1 MSLWDDLPATARDTG
16 ALDSLQSPL
25 SAIDTSGVAPHEVT
39 DVDGT
44 WSVRSVAVDIPQLA
58 GLSVDPATGRFG
70 GAGSSTPIEFVGTS
84 VTVTYGRHLV
94 GPGGAEDGGWHLDL
108 DVPGIRIL
116 VPFLRG
122 AKLDG
127 QGQLIFDPAN
137 PQVRFIVP
145 RIVVRIMQLAG
156 ASLTSRLRSASTSGN
171 PVDDIYSFLRM
182 TPDHALI
189 GPGDTVG
196 FAFRTAELDLSDV
209 ADPPGLPAGARAVA
223 GEWQG
228 LHLPEVRLFV
238 APDGLEGLAVSAG
251 VRDLWIGI
259 GDQAGVT
266 GAFSA
271 EVVNRGG
278 SPAVTA
284 RFVTPGGRHVAAVPS
299 AAVAVD
305 DQSVF
310 VVDAQGGLA
319 PLTTRIEVVG
329 GATVTADR
337 VTVSVP
343 AVGTVTLRVTV
354 TDAASHASPVVEFQ
368 ALRTPTPAGAN
379 PALAN
384 PASISVLTPERGRM
398 VIASETATHVT
409 VRLDPEVPANW
420 TWSGG
425 SSTGNRATVP
435 LAADASLTVS
445 GTPTQPADARTINL
459 DCYFL
464 FDHPKPAEETGAWRR
479 NEVNTSSAPAQG
491 RTVPSAGPSF
501 IDLAT
506 TRKADIGATP
516 LVVDGYASFEV
527 DNSRPDR
534 NDNDT
539 HRAYNLALSK
549 RRLDATVAILTDL
562 GYTVTAGVAHGH
574 ADARDHLPLVPN
586 QPAPGAGTSSWWLAR
601 AHDVAPPAPQQVD
614 AEVRRGPALPEIQHR
629 DPAPPATGR
638 PDCFRKIG
646 VEVELI
652 RSTFVRCEIWG
663 EFDIQT
669 AVESSLDAGGE
680 APLGGRGPN
689 PGDGLCAFR
698 VRLKIATDQNSWE
711 VFGEFRALEADL
723 DGLWEGRDN
732 KPGIDPTVLNVL
744 GALAVMGP
752 LAAAA
757 AELTPAAG
765 TLVQLGAVALGA
777 SDLVRTRVLT
787 LRGGEIVVSDGI
799 IAPDGSTA
807 TDRGT
812 QVSIMLDVEVQ
823 FWFDLTIIKVPQ
835 DRPVTTRYKAVGIRS
850 QWGTGAGVDYLP
862 IPVFDPNRGYV
873 LDIQPGSLIAQ
884 PPLDEILRI
893 FGVRVSRD
901 NPTYLE
907 VEAGIGVPLGP
918 VTIDTI
924 RVRARLDALEPPQ
937 LTKLGASLDIPNT
950 IHGSGSVEI
959 TGAGFKA
966 TFDLTIIPLS
976 IRAAATLAI
985 ETKNGVTGLLIG
997 IEVEFPVPLILG
1009 NSGLGIFGL
1018 MGGVGINYARLEDA
1032 SARVPALDWVM
1043 KQLNVPRKSVMHPD
1057 GWTHTA
1063 GAYAFAAGLLIGTM
1077 EGGYVLHLKGIILI
1091 EIPGPRLL
1099 LIMKADV
1106 LKAPPALGA
1115 NQEATFLAV
1124 LDIDF
1129 GRGTI
1134 TLGITADYTIEK
1146 ILKIH
1151 VPVTA
1156 FFDTNNPEHWFIDLG
1171 TYDDRVTVN
1180 VLDVFTG
1187 SGYLMVHGNGISI
1200 PPLPAATGMSIATGF
1215 HIQAVLMGSKP
1226 ARLYVEVAAGFD
1238 AILGFDPFFLA
1249 GKIYIR
1255 GELMLFII
1263 SIGVSAELTVMVG
1276 KRLQGGVLRDDPY
1289 VKGEVCGKVDFFF
1302 FSVKGCVTLEIGN
1315 VPDPDPDPRDLVA
1328 GLKLAGR
1335 SPALVEGTSAGRK
1348 ADAAIGDA
1356 PEVISGVVHGDIPVV
1371 PLDAIP
1377 VIVFNEAPAA
1387 DALTVMGG
1395 TAFGS
1400 TGVSGVSAWRRIG
1413 ERWWAYNVTSV
1424 TITGALGAG
1433 PTPATWWSQ
1442 SSPSETGESPALALL
1457 NWLPTPF
1464 TSTITFG
1471 ETLRKQIEH
1480 RWGTVCEPAAPPQE
1494 QLWTFNAKPLGPSD
1508 IGWLLDGLAWPDPP
1522 GLVRS
1527 APAWR
1532 RLRVTEPWRTG
1543 DPVIDVLQGTDP
1555 AKVVGDA
1562 VGCPGRRPA
1571 PAQDPFKLWAA
1582 GNGTL
1587 DPTTWAGASAAS
1599 GREVT
1604 ELLANGHA
1612 LHDLSAAWHDRA
1624 SDPELAR
1631 LKGCEGRILAAPL
1644 LTSDD
1649 PAPFGTPEDRE
1660 RVAIARKKAK
1670 WRPDPLSDA
1679 VAFDLGEGL
1688 SQFTVLLLVPR
1699 ERPRPLVVEVR
1710 TAKGDVLEHR
1720 EVDSGFMVGP
1730 SNPLP
1735 DHWVDPSGPWA
1746 SPVELAGRVAAKISS
1761 AERERPGLALVTFDG
1776 LPDEATTVVVGWG
1789 KDDNQ
1794 KLREQKFWVVAASAL
1809 TQAEVKRHDYDETV
1823 KTSDREALENG
1834 LTQEPTNHALLVP
1847 GVTYD
1852 VAVTW
1857 EFDSATGEHAPTT
1870 APVFAD
1876 PRTQVFRFTAEPVA
1890 NVPKDLG
1897 PWLLDTNPG
1906 MGDAGVFC
1914 EEPLRV
1920 TLGTQNV
1927 TRLFAAYGH
1936 DLEVT
1941 VLAASGHHPEPP
1953 GGGAAGAAVVLPLS
1967 AVDALNSVLQPKQN
1981 SIVLNP
1987 WDEMA
1992 GAISERLPCVDV
2004 DHVTRTVEEIVL
2016 AYDLEPL
2023 TDYIL
2028 DIHAVPT
2035 GGGTRIRVFRAN
2047 FTTSRFDNLDHLAS
2061 WIRPAAMDHRLVR
2074 NAAPLAALPD
2084 RPTGRSFDDAVQA
2097 AGLPVPQTPGAPRV
2111 EVWWSADPVPQPVGL
2126 VIECSEQLVR
2136 ERIMPVSVPGPVD
2149 ASDPLHKWWAAR
2161 PATWLQVAPV
2171 AVPPDPAAAASFARA
2186 PIVGPGGTR
2195 VLVLLAPASRGKRVT
2210 LELVQAPDPLATDP
2224 GRRVTVV
2231 DVTLNRAPW
2240 EVEF

>member
-1 MSLWDDLPATARDTG
+1 MSLWNDLPTSVRDTG
-16 ALDSLQSPL
+16 VLDPLQGAL
-25 SAIDTSGVAPHEVT
+25 SAIDTAGLAPHEVT

-44 WSVRSVAVDIPQLA
+44 WSVRSVSVDLPELA

-70 GAGSSTPIEFVGTS
+70 GAGSSTPLEFVGTV
-84 VTVTYGRHLV
+84 VTVSYGRHLV

-108 DVPGIRIL
+108 DVPGIRLL

-127 QGQLIFDPAN
+127 QGQLVHDADN
-137 PQVRFIVP
+137 PQVRFILP
-145 RIVVRIMQLAG
+145 RIVVRTMQLAG
-156 ASLTSRLRSASTSGN
+156 ADVRTRLRSASTSGN
-171 PVDDIYSFLRM
+171 PMDDIYSFVRM
-182 TPDHALI
+182 TPGHALI
-189 GPGDTVG
+189 GPGQTVG

-238 APDGLEGLAVSAG
+238 APDGLSGLAVSAG

-278 SPAVTA
+278 TPEVTA
-284 RFVTPGGRHVAAVPS
+284 RFVSPAGRHVAAVAN

-305 DQSVF
+305 DQSLF

-319 PLTTRIEVVG
+319 PLVTRIEVVG
-329 GATVTADR
+329 GSTVTADR
-337 VTVSVP
+337 VTVTVP

-354 TDAASHASPVVEFQ
+354 TDGASHASTPVEFQ
-368 ALRTPTPAGAN
+368 ALRAAAPAGAN
-379 PALAN
+379 PTLAN
-384 PASISVLTPERGRM
+384 PASLTMLTPERGRM
-398 VIASETATHVT
+398 VVVSETSTTVT
-409 VRLDPEVPANW
+409 VRLDPETPANW
-420 TWSGG
+420 TWTGG
-425 SSTGNRATVP
+425 SSTGTQATVP
-435 LAADASLTVS
+435 LAADTVLTVS
-445 GTPTQPADARTINL
+445 GTPTLPANARTIGL

-464 FDHPKPAEETGAWRR
+464 FDRPKPAETTDAWWR
-479 NEVNTSSAPAQG
+479 NPANTSSVPAQG
-491 RTVPSAGPSF
+491 RNTPAAGPTF
-501 IDLAT
+501 TALAT
-506 TRKADIGATP
+506 SRRADIGATP
-516 LVVDGYASFEV
+516 LVVDGYASFEA
-527 DNSRPDR
+527 DTSRPDR

-539 HRAYNLALSK
+539 HRAYNLELSR
-549 RRLDATVAILTDL
+549 RRLDAAVAILRDL
-562 GYTVTAGVAHGH
+562 GYNATAGTAHGH
-574 ADARDHLPLVPN
+574 ADARDGLPLDPGTT
-586 QPAPGAGTSSWWLAR
+586 APGPGTSSWWLAR
-601 AHDVAPPAPQQVD
+601 AKDATPAPQQVQ
-614 AEVRRGPALPEIQHR
+614 AQVRRGAASQPLEQR
-629 DPAPPATGR
+629 DPQPPATGR
-638 PDCFRKIG
+638 PDCFRRIG
-646 VEVELI
+646 VEIELI

-669 AVESSLDAGGE
+669 AVESSLEEGGE

-689 PGDGLCAFR
+689 QGDGLCAFR
-698 VRLKIATDQNSWE
+698 VRLRIATDQNSWE
-711 VFGEFRALEADL
+711 VLGEFRALEADL
-723 DGLWEGRDN
+723 DGLWEGRDT
-732 KPGIDPTVLNVL
+732 KPGTDQASLNVL

-752 LAAAA
+752 LSAAVAD
-757 AELTPAAG
+757 LSPAAG
-765 TLVQLGAVALGA
+765 TLVMLGTMALGA
-777 SDLVRTRVLT
+777 SNLVKTRVVT

-799 IAPDGSTA
+799 IAPDGSTT

-850 QWGTGAGVDYLP
+850 QWDAGVGVDYLP

-950 IHGSGSVEI
+950 IHGAGSVEI

-966 TFDLTIIPLS
+966 TFDLTVIPLS
-976 IRAAATLAI
+976 LRAAATLAI
-985 ETKNGVTGLLIG
+985 ETRNGVTGLLIG

-1043 KQLNVPRKSVMHPD
+1043 KQLGVRHNVMHPD
-1057 GWTHTA
+1057 GWKHSA
-1063 GAYAFAAGLLIGTM
+1063 GAYAFAAGLLVGTM

-1115 NQEATFLAV
+1115 SQEATFLAV

-1134 TLGITADYTIEK
+1134 TLGITADYTIKE

-1156 FFDTNNPEHWFIDLG
+1156 FFDTNNPEKWFIDLG

-1200 PPLPAATGMSIATGF
+1200 PPLPAATGMAVATGF
-1215 HIQAVLMGSKP
+1215 HIQAVLMGSKR

-1276 KRLQGGVLRDDPY
+1276 KRLEGGVLRDDPY

-1302 FSVKGCVTLEIGN
+1302 FSVKGCVSLEIGHK
-1315 VPDPDPDPRDLVA
+1315 PDPDPDPRDLVA

-1335 SPALVEGTSAGRK
+1335 SPALVEGTAAGRS
-1348 ADAAIGDA
+1348 ADQAIGDA
-1356 PEVISGVVHGDIPVV
+1356 AEVISGAVHGDVPVV

-1377 VIVFNEAPAA
+1377 VILFHEAPAA
-1387 DALTVMGG
+1387 DGLSVLGG

-1413 ERWWAYNVTSV
+1413 ERWWAYNITSV
-1424 TITGALGAG
+1424 TLTGALGTG

-1442 SSPSETGESPALALL
+1442 SSPTETGAAPALALL

-1464 TSTITFG
+1464 TSTLVFG
-1471 ETLRKQIEH
+1471 ETLRTQIEH

-1494 QLWTFNAKPLGPSD
+1494 QLWTFAAQLLGPSD
-1508 IGWLLDGLAWPDPP
+1508 DGWLLDGIAWPDPIGVP
-1522 GLVRS
+1522 RS

-1532 RLRVTEPWRTG
+1532 RLVVTELWRTG
-1543 DPVIDVLQGTDP
+1543 DPVVDVLQGTDP
-1555 AKVVGDA
+1555 AEVVGDA
-1562 VGCPGRRPA
+1562 VACPRGRPA
-1571 PAQDPFKLWAA
+1571 SPSDPFKLWTV

-1587 DPTTWAGASAAS
+1587 DPTTWAGDVGVS
-1599 GREVT
+1599 GPEVT
-1604 ELLANGHA
+1604 ELLAGGVQ
-1612 LHDLSAAWHDRA
+1612 LHDLAAAWQSRA

-1644 LTSDD
+1644 FTSDD
-1649 PAPFGTPEDRE
+1649 PAPFGTGLDRE
-1660 RVAIARKKAK
+1660 RVQAAREKAG
-1670 WRPDPLSDA
+1670 WHPDTLADALSCT
-1679 VAFDLGEGL
+1679 LGEGL
-1688 SQFTVLLLVPR
+1688 ARFTALLLVQR
-1699 ERPRPLVVEVR
+1699 ESPNRLVVEVR
-1710 TAKGDVLEHR
+1710 DAHGNVLDRR
-1720 EVDSGFMVGP
+1720 EVDTSTWVGP
-1730 SNPLP
+1730 ANPLP
-1735 DHWVDPSGPWA
+1735 GAWLDPTGPWA
-1746 SPVELAGRVAAKISS
+1746 SPVELAGRVAAKI
-1761 AERERPGLALVTFDG
+1761 ANAQHDRPVLSLVTFDR
-1776 LPDEATTVVVGWG
+1776 LPEEATHVVIGWERR
-1789 KDDNQ
+1789 DAQ
-1794 KLREQKFWVVAASAL
+1794 KYREPRFWVVAASAL
-1809 TQAEVKRHDYDETV
+1809 TFAEVRRHDFDETV
-1823 KTSDREALENG
+1823 KTSDREALTNG
-1834 LTQEPTNHALLVP
+1834 LTQDPTDHALLVP
-1847 GVTYD
+1847 GITYD
-1852 VAVTW
+1852 VSITW

-1870 APVFAD
+1870 APAFAN
-1876 PRTQVFRFTAEPVA
+1876 PHTQVFRFTAEPVA

-1914 EEPLRV
+1914 QEPLRV

-1927 TRLFAAYGH
+1927 TRLFDAYGH
-1936 DLEVT
+1936 HLEVT
-1941 VLAASGHHPEPP
+1941 VLSASGHHPEPP
-1953 GGGAAGAAVVLPLS
+1953 GGGSPGAAVVLPLS
-1967 AVDALNSVLQPKQN
+1967 AVDARDSVLMPKKN
-1981 SIVLNP
+1981 HVVLNP

-1992 GAISERLPCVDV
+1992 GGIADRLPCVDAS
-2004 DHVTRTVEEIVL
+2004 HVTRTVEEIVL
-2016 AYDLEPL
+2016 HYDLEPL
-2023 TDYIL
+2023 TDYLL

-2035 GGGTRIRVFRAN
+2035 GGGPRIRVYRAN
-2047 FTTSRFDNLDHLAS
+2047 FTTSRFKSLDHLAS
-2061 WIRPAAMDHRLVR
+2061 WIKPAPLDHRLAR
-2074 NAAPLAALPD
+2074 NMAAVSALPD
-2084 RPTGRSFDDAVQA
+2084 RPTGRTLDDAVQA
-2097 AGLPVPQTPGAPRV
+2097 AGLPVPQTPTTPRV
-2111 EVWWSADPVPQPVGL
+2111 EVWWSADPVPQPLAL

-2136 ERIMPVSVPGPVD
+2136 ERVMPVTVSGPVD
-2149 ASDPLHKWWAAR
+2149 ASDPTHKWWAAR
-2161 PATWLQVAPV
+2161 PVTWLQVAPT

-2195 VLVLLAPASRGKRVT
+2195 VLVLLAANSRGKRVT
-2210 LELVQAPDPLATDP
+2210 LDLVQAPDPLATDP
-2224 GRRVTVV
+2224 GRSLTVI